1 MKSTSAGKFSGKS
14 DGSKSSK
21 LLGAHYE
28 CLYSRKNYK
37 QGAIILE
44 SQDLDVIREALKKIG
59 KIYKK
64 ILNEG
69 VGVRDSYFL
78 CFLVINFLYYI
89 QKCFD
94 III

>member
-1 MKSTSAGKFSGKS
+1 MSGEYEKYVRRRISGKS

-44 SQDLDVIREALKKIG
+44 SQDLDVIREALKKLI
-59 KIYKK
+59 KFRKK
-64 ILNEG
+64 
-69 VGVRDSYFL
+69 S
-78 CFLVINFLYYI
+78 
-89 QKCFD
+89 
-94 III
+94 